1 MKETWVQSLGQEDP
15 LQKEMATHST
25 ILAWEILTEVPGRLQ
40 AMGWNKRVRYNV
52 ATKQQQQQ
60 IGLLQEKCEM
70 FQPAESVKDPR
81 DQPCE
86 SGKPFK
92 NFLTALQAGPLG
104 HKPCWHLRLGILGI
118 PHLGESLKSL
128 GAACGPTVFTLH
140 KEEAQGFELLPAVGR
155 RTKGQ
160 SFQ

>member
-1 MKETWVQSLGQEDP
+1 
-15 LQKEMATHST
+15 MATHST

-81 DQPCE
+81 D
-86 SGKPFK
+86 
-92 NFLTALQAGPLG
+92 
-104 HKPCWHLRLGILGI
+104 
-118 PHLGESLKSL
+118 
-128 GAACGPTVFTLH
+128 
-140 KEEAQGFELLPAVGR
+140 
-155 RTKGQ
+155 
-160 SFQ
+160 